1 MKQENNREG
10 LEKDASSELILNFY
24 LGTGIDHRGR
34 TLSQIIQKSDRW
46 LEETHDYIQWL
57 FPLYVGSNFNP
68 NAPLLTDGV
77 CAAFANSSHP
87 DQRTLQRNFGAAVYR
102 MLAFYGY
109 TVSPVA
115 PNDVSP
121 TDEWREKADNWLTEG
136 NHNFLR
142 MTRMLRCMILLGR
155 EQVARSFHS
164 VLTAAAKAHP
174 KIIPPR
180 TVAFWDEAVE
190 ARPV

>member
-1 MKQENNREG
+1 MTA
-10 LEKDASSELILNFY
+10 DATAFILCFY
-24 LGTGIDHRGR
+24 NGTETVHHDRR
-34 TLSQIIQKSDRW
+34 LAQIVQKSDRW

-68 NAPLLTDGV
+68 NAPLLTDEV
-77 CAAFANSSHP
+77 CAAFTNSSHP
-87 DQRTLQRNFGAAVYR
+87 DHRTLQCNFGAAIYR

-115 PNDVSP
+115 PNGVSP
-121 TDEWREKADNWLTEG
+121 TGEWREKADNWLTDG

-142 MTRMLRCMILLGR
+142 MTRMLRCMMLLGR
-155 EQVARSFHS
+155 ERVARSFHS

-174 KIIPPR
+174 KIIPRR
-180 TVAFWDEAVE
+180 TVVFWDEAVE